1 MSNDEEHAPSAAA
14 SENEDDEA
22 EADSDREQPTRSRKR
37 SKTSLTKVEDL
48 YAVSQR
54 RQALSAKAN
63 KGKFAGLRAEKP
75 ARTNAAPTTK
85 NSGKDFVYGV
95 LFVSLVVLGVQKP
108 LNSTAKWF
116 CCCTSDCDWS
126 YDLTGTDGGKSRSK
140 TSIYTHLRQHAIP
153 RDENNGRIVNL
164 EQTKSITAA
173 AARAIEKLG
182 GAARYYQILMART
195 MIRRFLPFSFVEC
208 GCVRAMMHDDYET
221 QGNKA
226 ARSSIGE
233 QFLSSA
239 ARVQHLV
246 STMTTSTNLLCG
258 IRVNADLWTSISAD
272 RKRL

>member
-22 EADSDREQPTRSRKR
+22 EADSDREQLTRSRKR
-37 SKTSLTKVEDL
+37 SKTSLTKVGDL

-63 KGKFAGLRAEKP
+63 KGKFARLRAEKP
-75 ARTNAAPTTK
+75 ARANAALTTK
-85 NSGKDFVYGV
+85 NSGKDFVCGV
-95 LFVSLVVLGVQKP
+95 LFVSLVFGVQKP

-164 EQTKSITAA
+164 EQTKTCVNTGSTPNAPSSSGLSAGVSSSGQPSAA
-173 AARAIEKLG
+173 MPGLTSP
-182 GAARYYQILMART
+182 GAGQ
-195 MIRRFLPFSFVEC
+195 SFC
-208 GCVRAMMHDDYET
+208 FCVRPFFF
-221 QGNKA
+221 G
-226 ARSSIGE
+226 
-233 QFLSSA
+233 F
-239 ARVQHLV
+239 
-246 STMTTSTNLLCG
+246 
-258 IRVNADLWTSISAD
+258 
-272 RKRL
+272 

>member
-1 MSNDEEHAPSAAA
+1 MSNDEERAPSAAV
-14 SENEDDEA
+14 SDNEND
-22 EADSDREQPTRSRKR
+22 EADSDAEQPARARKR
-37 SKTSLTKVEDL
+37 CKTGLTKCEDE

-75 ARTNAAPTTK
+75 ARANTAPTTK

-95 LFVSLVVLGVQKP
+95 LFVSLVVFGAQKP

-116 CCCTSDCDWS
+116 CCCTSDCDFF
-126 YDLTGTDGGKSRSK
+126 YDLTGTDGGKERSK
-140 TSIYTHLRQHAIP
+140 TSIYRHLREHAIP

-164 EQTKSITAA
+164 EQTKCITAT
-173 AARAIEKLG
+173 AARGIEKLG

-221 QGNKA
+221 QGPRA

-233 QFLSSA
+233 QFHWRAKQGSVAPAVSA
-239 ARVQHLV
+239 SQR
-246 STMTTSTNLLCG
+246 
-258 IRVNADLWTSISAD
+258 R
-272 RKRL
+272 